1 MVCQLQRVGVVEE
14 RRRWQLHVQHL
25 AEFAADHHQLQG
37 IHAVAEEAPEEVVRV
52 HRVAGLVHCVSNE
65 IERRHEAGGGRL
77 SDRANVLR
85 LAAHSLRCLALW
97 SFQLGCDLAL
107 IESLVCDIMTVRLGG
122 LRPSNLLLGLLAQL
136 IQIIAN
142 EDSCTV
148 VIQVLKPKAGHQADN
163 LGAMACVEVHDGVCE
178 RSCHMLVDVLLHGA
192 SVVLVPTAE
201 RDRDNTLHIRVHRCE
216 MPGEGEQFG
225 AQVHLHLRVDND
237 SDELHDAACG
247 GVSIRDLMEHLRF
260 DVIEA

>member
-85 LAAHSLRCLALW
+85 LAVHSLRCLALW

-107 IESLVCDIMTVRLGG
+107 IESLLWDIVTGRLGG
-122 LRPSNLLLGLLAQL
+122 LRPNNLLLGLLAQL

-163 LGAMACVEVHDGVCE
+163 LGAMACVQAHAGVSE
-178 RSCHMLVDVLLHGA
+178 RTCHMLVDVLLHGHGA
-192 SVVLVPTAE
+192 SVVPVPTAA

-247 GVSIRDLMEHLRF
+247 GVSIRDLLELL
-260 DVIEA
+260 